1 MRAVGPGRSL
11 IGRRDRKAT
20 IHAHVMSAAIAQ
32 MAEIVPGGIR
42 IRSHYSPARQH
53 APPPES
59 ESDRLVREAMQQ
71 VTRGNQLTVPATLH
85 FQHLR

>member
-11 IGRRDRKAT
+11 IGRRDRKAM

-32 MAEIVPGGIR
+32 MPEIVPGG
-42 IRSHYSPARQH
+42 SHYSPRQH

-71 VTRGNQLTVPATLH
+71 VARGNQLTVPATLH